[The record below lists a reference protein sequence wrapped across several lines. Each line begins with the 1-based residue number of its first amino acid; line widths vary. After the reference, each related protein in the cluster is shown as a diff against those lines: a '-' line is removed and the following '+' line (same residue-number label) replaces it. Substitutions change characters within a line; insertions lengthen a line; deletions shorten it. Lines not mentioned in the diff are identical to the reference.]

1 MAFSH
6 GSSAALY
13 VNDIGGT
20 ERNIS
25 TYLSSTGLN
34 RQRDTAETSALS
46 STAKSYIPGL
56 IDGTFPLEG
65 HYDPTVD
72 GYLAGLFGQTTTPA
86 AFKYFPAGSASG
98 AIYYQGSAW
107 LTSYELSSSVDDR
120 NAITGE
126 LQVTA
131 GITRGTA

>member
-6 GSSAALY
+6 GSRAAMYL
-13 VNDIGGT
+13 NDIGGT

-34 RQRDTAETSALS
+34 RQRDTAETSGLS
-46 STAKSYIPGL
+46 DTSKEYIPGL

-72 GYLAGLFGQTTTPA
+72 GYLGGLFAQNATPA

-107 LTSYELSSSVDDR
+107 LTQYEVTSDVGDR

-131 GITRGTA
+131 GITRGTV